1 MNVESHT
8 LEQPTL
14 APANADMHRPT
25 VLLVEDSY
33 EGQLLIQHYIKDK
46 YDILTVATG
55 EKALEAVVE
64 NDVQAILMDLHL
76 AGAMTGLQATEQIRT
91 MPHKSALP
99 IIALTAFATE
109 DTRDRCFQA
118 GCNEYIPKPAS
129 KQKILSIL
137 EQFIG

>member
-1 MNVESHT
+1 MT
-8 LEQPTL
+8 LETRTPEKPP
-14 APANADMHRPT
+14 PAVVAQGMHRPT

-33 EGQLLIQHYIKDK
+33 EGQLLIKHYIKDK
-46 YDILTVATG
+46 YEIVTVATG

-64 NDVQAILMDLHL
+64 NDVKAILMDLHL
-76 AGAMTGLQATEQIRT
+76 AGAMTGLQTTAQIRT
-91 MPHKSALP
+91 MPEKNALP

-129 KQKILSIL
+129 KQKILSVL